1 MPNSSSSKY
10 VKRRAHRRTK
20 SRRHAKKYTIKKVMR
35 GCNSKQY
42 GGAQVPLGSS
52 PASGSNKV
60 EIPTSPKST
69 PEQTEAHAQSADNLL
84 KLQQLAGPPPEAY
97 TPTVPINTTT
107 SATTSATT
115 GGPTQKGGYKSK
127 HRRRRYKKSIGR
139 KGRSRRF
146 RGSRK

>member
-20 SRRHAKKYTIKKVMR
+20 SRRHAKKYTVKKVMR
-35 GCNSKQY
+35 GCSSKQS
-42 GGAQVPLGSS
+42 GGAPPLGNSAVGGNGNTVQVS
-52 PASGSNKV
+52 MPSHATPGSKDAIQQASVAVLK
-60 EIPTSPKST
+60 T
-69 PEQTEAHAQSADNLL
+69 QTLTAG
-84 KLQQLAGPPPEAY
+84 GPPAAY
-97 TPTVPINTTT
+97 KQTTEINTA
-107 SATTSATT
+107 ATGQT
-115 GGPTQKGGYKSK
+115 GGYKSK

>member
-20 SRRHAKKYTIKKVMR
+20 SRRHAKKYTVKKVMR
-35 GCNSKQY
+35 GCNSKQH
-42 GGAQVPLGSS
+42 GGATTPLGNS
-52 PASGSNKV
+52 AVSGNGNKV
-60 EIPTSPKST
+60 EVPVIPGTSSQHAATSAAGVAVVLKAQAFKGGSGN
-69 PEQTEAHAQSADNLL
+69 PE
-84 KLQQLAGPPPEAY
+84 PY
-97 TPTVPINTTT
+97 TPT
-107 SATTSATT
+107 T
-115 GGPTQKGGYKSK
+115 GQTGGYKSK

>member
-20 SRRHAKKYTIKKVMR
+20 SRRHAKKYTVKKVMR

-42 GGAQVPLGSS
+42 GGAQVPLGNS
-52 PASGSNKV
+52 AVGGNGNKV
-60 EIPTSPKST
+60 EVSVLPGTNP
-69 PEQTEAHAQSADNLL
+69 QHAQTSADAAKAVL
-84 KLQQLAGPPPEAY
+84 KAQTFAGGSGTPEAY
-97 TPTVPINTTT
+97 TPTTVPIN
-107 SATTSATT
+107 A
-115 GGPTQKGGYKSK
+115 TQKGGYKSK

>member
-20 SRRHAKKYTIKKVMR
+20 SRRHAKKYTVKKVMR
-35 GCNSKQY
+35 GCSSKQY
-42 GGAQVPLGSS
+42 GGAPPLGNS
-52 PASGSNKV
+52 AVGGSK
-60 EIPTSPKST
+60 IPVHVAAGT
-69 PEQTEAHAQSADNLL
+69 PPHQAATNIAAATAYTKMANLT
-84 KLQQLAGPPPEAY
+84 AGVGGSDAY
-97 TPTVPINTTT
+97 TPTVQPK
-107 SATTSATT
+107 
-115 GGPTQKGGYKSK
+115 TQAGGYKSK

>member
-42 GGAQVPLGSS
+42 GGAQVPLGNSAVGGNGNTVPVNMPSNATGSS
-52 PASGSNKV
+52 KEAITQASMAALK
-60 EIPTSPKST
+60 T
-69 PEQTEAHAQSADNLL
+69 QT
-84 KLQQLAGPPPEAY
+84 LAAGGPPEAY
-97 TPTVPINTTT
+97 TPGVQIN
-107 SATTSATT
+107 A
-115 GGPTQKGGYKSK
+115 TQKGGYKSK

>member
-20 SRRHAKKYTIKKVMR
+20 SRRHAKKYTVKKVMR
-35 GCNSKQY
+35 GCSSKQS
-42 GGAQVPLGSS
+42 GGAPPLGNS
-52 PASGSNKV
+52 AVGGNGNKV
-60 EIPTSPKST
+60 EVPVTPGTSNQHSETNAAGAAVVLKAQAFTSGSGTPKAFPNT
-69 PEQTEAHAQSADNLL
+69 ATQT
-84 KLQQLAGPPPEAY
+84 
-97 TPTVPINTTT
+97 
-107 SATTSATT
+107 
-115 GGPTQKGGYKSK
+115 GGYKSK

>member
-42 GGAQVPLGSS
+42 GGAQPLGNTPVSGSTTELPVGRSS
-52 PASGSNKV
+52 PGQIATLKEG
-60 EIPTSPKST
+60 
-69 PEQTEAHAQSADNLL
+69 ADSHL
-84 KLQQLAGPPPEAY
+84 KLTQLA
-97 TPTVPINTTT
+97 NTTKSEPLT
-107 SATTSATT
+107 ETVTLNIA
-115 GGPTQKGGYKSK
+115 PQKGGYKSK

>member
-42 GGAQVPLGSS
+42 GGAQVPLGNSAVGGNGNTVGVGVPPGTNPGS
-52 PASGSNKV
+52 ADAITKASAAVLKAQTFAGD
-60 EIPTSPKST
+60 TGT
-69 PEQTEAHAQSADNLL
+69 PEEFTDKVQ
-84 KLQQLAGPPPEAY
+84 
-97 TPTVPINTTT
+97 IN
-107 SATTSATT
+107 ANNSATT
-115 GGPTQKGGYKSK
+115 GSPPQKGGYKSK

>member
-10 VKRRAHRRTK
+10 VKRRAHRRSK

-35 GCNSKQY
+35 GCNSKQH
-42 GGAQVPLGSS
+42 GGAQPLGNS
-52 PASGSNKV
+52 PAGGTVDVSMPSNATPGSQDAIKQASKLV
-60 EIPTSPKST
+60 L
-69 PEQTEAHAQSADNLL
+69 QTQTF
-84 KLQQLAGPPPEAY
+84 AGGTGTPEAY
-97 TPTVPINTTT
+97 TSTVTTNI
-107 SATTSATT
+107 SATNGSAI
-115 GGPTQKGGYKSK
+115 QKGGYKSK

>member
-42 GGAQVPLGSS
+42 GGAQVPLGNSAVGGNGNTVHVGV
-52 PASGSNKV
+52 PNNATGG
-60 EIPTSPKST
+60 
-69 PEQTEAHAQSADNLL
+69 SADAITKASAAVL
-84 KLQQLAGPPPEAY
+84 KAQTFAGGSGTPEAY
-97 TPTVPINTTT
+97 TPTTVPIN
-107 SATTSATT
+107 A
-115 GGPTQKGGYKSK
+115 TQKGGYKSK

-146 RGSRK
+146 RGSLK

>member
-20 SRRHAKKYTIKKVMR
+20 SRRHAKKYTVKKVMR
-35 GCNSKQY
+35 GCSSNQY
-42 GGAQVPLGSS
+42 GGAAPLGTS
-52 PASGSNKV
+52 PVGGTR
-60 EIPTSPKST
+60 EIPTLPNST
-69 PEQTEAHAQSADNLL
+69 LEQKELHAEGASSFVALNQLVGATQS
-84 KLQQLAGPPPEAY
+84 KEY
-97 TPTVPINTTT
+97 TPTVEPKTAPPRVEPKT
-107 SATTSATT
+107 A
-115 GGPTQKGGYKSK
+115 PQKGGYKSK

>member
-20 SRRHAKKYTIKKVMR
+20 SRRHAKKYTVKKVMR
-35 GCNSKQY
+35 GCSSKQC
-42 GGAQVPLGSS
+42 GGAQPLASSTVDNNTIPVHVGPGTPPQQAATNVAAATAYAKMATLTTGVGSS
-52 PASGSNKV
+52 
-60 EIPTSPKST
+60 
-69 PEQTEAHAQSADNLL
+69 
-84 KLQQLAGPPPEAY
+84 EAY
-97 TPTVPINTTT
+97 TPTVQPITAPAGVNGS
-107 SATTSATT
+107 SA
-115 GGPTQKGGYKSK
+115 QKGGYKSK

>member
-42 GGAQVPLGSS
+42 GGAQVPLASSAVGGNGNTVGVGVPPGTNPGSVDAITK
-52 PASGSNKV
+52 ASAAVLKAQTFAGD
-60 EIPTSPKST
+60 TGT
-69 PEQTEAHAQSADNLL
+69 PEEF
-84 KLQQLAGPPPEAY
+84 
-97 TPTVPINTTT
+97 TPGVQPNI
-107 SATTSATT
+107 A
-115 GGPTQKGGYKSK
+115 TQKGGYKSK